1 MSDDGWMENFA
12 ERWID
17 DFISGELVADADND
31 LFLVELYQLWVLD
44 EPMSGSLSDMAI
56 HLDAAYVWYDSLTTD
71 EREELLDTPPKA
83 VLEGRMTT
91 SAYNNIWDSA
101 IISAAEAYDYVPDYD
116 YEYDE
121 EFEAMQSGTKSSTLD
136 DAHRR
141 IRKKQRKA
149 RDLARKQARKTK
161 AARWSAD
168 SHGTK
173 IKGKIDDDSLTTWK
187 KKYNIKGVKDGKIIF
202 NAPYAGLGALFKFG
216 GNDSALGGFT
226 AKELTESSAIH
237 GDFDSASLNYS
248 GHQNIEVRQSEE
260 VETSWV
266 TISATMTGDYLKDL
280 QNGDESWNDVEWQ
293 YRYAP
298 RTSIK
303 KAETDRTDEEQ
314 WRNWYAAL
322 MTQYE
327 DEPLIRTG
335 WGVYIYPDMDI
346 LVEIIAQ
353 GSSDEP
359 YQRARGRGFINAFC
373 DALQLGDSERE
384 RYLREFESSLESY
397 HTAMF
402 AESFE
407 VEENDDLPFSGGM
420 VEEYANYLEKI
431 CGNHWKAFKREY
443 YQRNDA
449 ESYSILKP
457 ETWVTNVNNVLIT
470 GSVGGDPAMFFFER
484 GTADNNGFTPG
495 MILVG
500 DKNELTNRAASIYDS
515 ISADRFQQGFKNYKN
530 NVWRSK
536 RSFLTEE

>member
-56 HLDAAYVWYDSLTTD
+56 HLDAAYVWYDSLTPD

-161 AARWSAD
+161 SQR
-168 SHGTK
+168 
-173 IKGKIDDDSLTTWK
+173 
-187 KKYNIKGVKDGKIIF
+187 F
-202 NAPYAGLGALFKFG
+202 EAPYAGLGALFKFG

-248 GHQNIEVRQSEE
+248 GHQNIEVRQSEDD
-260 VETSWV
+260 W
-266 TISATMTGDYLKDL
+266 
-280 QNGDESWNDVEWQ
+280 
-293 YRYAP
+293 
-298 RTSIK
+298 
-303 KAETDRTDEEQ
+303 TDEER
-314 WRNWYAAL
+314 WR
-322 MTQYE
+322 
-327 DEPLIRTG
+327 
-335 WGVYIYPDMDI
+335 
-346 LVEIIAQ
+346 
-353 GSSDEP
+353 
-359 YQRARGRGFINAFC
+359 
-373 DALQLGDSERE
+373 
-384 RYLREFESSLESY
+384 
-397 HTAMF
+397 
-402 AESFE
+402 
-407 VEENDDLPFSGGM
+407 
-420 VEEYANYLEKI
+420 
-431 CGNHWKAFKREY
+431 
-443 YQRNDA
+443 
-449 ESYSILKP
+449 
-457 ETWVTNVNNVLIT
+457 
-470 GSVGGDPAMFFFER
+470 
-484 GTADNNGFTPG
+484 
-495 MILVG
+495 
-500 DKNELTNRAASIYDS
+500 
-515 ISADRFQQGFKNYKN
+515 
-530 NVWRSK
+530 
-536 RSFLTEE
+536 

>member
-1 MSDDGWMENFA
+1 

-17 DFISGELVADADND
+17 DFITGDLMDNTDND
-31 LFLVELYQLWVLD
+31 LFMVALYQVWVLD
-44 EPMSGSLSDMAI
+44 EPVGGRLSDMAI
-56 HLDAAYVWYDSLTTD
+56 HVDAAYVWYDSLTQD
-71 EREELLDTPPKA
+71 EREELLDNPPNA

-91 SAYNNIWDSA
+91 TAYQTIWDNA
-101 IISAAEAYDYVPDYD
+101 IQSAAEAYDYVPDYD

-161 AARWSAD
+161 SQR
-168 SHGTK
+168 
-173 IKGKIDDDSLTTWK
+173 
-187 KKYNIKGVKDGKIIF
+187 F
-202 NAPYAGLGALFKFG
+202 EAPYAGLGALFKFG

-248 GHQNIEVRQSEE
+248 GHQNIEVRQSE
-260 VETSWV
+260 
-266 TISATMTGDYLKDL
+266 D
-280 QNGDESWNDVEWQ
+280 
-293 YRYAP
+293 
-298 RTSIK
+298 
-303 KAETDRTDEEQ
+303 DRTDEEQ

-327 DEPLIRTG
+327 DEPLIRVG
-335 WGVYIYPDMDI
+335 WGEYIYPDMDI
-346 LVEIIAQ
+346 LVELMAY
-353 GSSDEP
+353 GNESEEA

-373 DALQLGDSERE
+373 DSLELDSDRE

-397 HTAMF
+397 HTAMS

-407 VEENDDLPFSGGM
+407 VEENDNLPFSGGM

-443 YQRNDA
+443 YRQDA
-449 ESYSILKP
+449 ESF
-457 ETWVTNVNNVLIT
+457 EAENVSHALIT

-484 GTADNNGFTPG
+484 GTADNTGFTPG

-500 DKNELTNRAASIYDS
+500 DKDQLTDRAASIYDS
-515 ISADRFQQGFKNYKN
+515 ISSDRFQQGFKNYKN

-536 RSFLTEE
+536 REFGTETMHGDHRLDEWVKKNYGEDMDWVLCGQEEGYNVYTTLDDMIVLDDDGEWHQGICIVHSGEYLWDVE